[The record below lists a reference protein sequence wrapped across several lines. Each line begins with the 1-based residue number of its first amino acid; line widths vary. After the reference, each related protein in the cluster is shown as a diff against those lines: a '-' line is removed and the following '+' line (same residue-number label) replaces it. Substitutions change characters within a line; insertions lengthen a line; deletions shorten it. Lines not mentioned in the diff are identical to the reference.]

1 LVDEREVAAVIG
13 QLQDLVA
20 ADGGAFELLGV
31 DRAGRVSLR
40 LRLDAVECLDC
51 IVPPPLLADI
61 VERFV
66 GSRLPEV
73 TGTELVD
80 PRLDNGGRPCR

>member
-1 LVDEREVAAVIG
+1 MVDEREVAAVVG

-51 IVPPPLLADI
+51 IVPPSLLADM
-61 VERFV
+61 VEQFV
-66 GSRLPEV
+66 GSRLREV
-73 TGTELVD
+73 TRTELVD
-80 PRLDNGGRPCR
+80 PRTEDGG